1 MNTQLLA
8 LKALRPLLMQPRV
21 IDRMIAHAQAH
32 PYSTIRSRDGTAD
45 YMHRGWLFNPY
56 HKDADGQYVRGKWG
70 NTSVRLH
77 HILLPDD
84 DEHLH
89 NHPFDALSLILRGW
103 YREETP
109 TNGFERARLNKLFPG
124 PGEWT
129 TRRFFNP
136 GDINI
141 IKKTDFHR
149 VTSVSEGGVWTLFI
163 TNDVEGEW
171 GFDVD
176 GMFIE
181 QTKYFA
187 TRGKRVAE

>member
-32 PYSTIRSRDGTAD
+32 PYSTIRSHDGTAD

-56 HKDADGQYVRGKWG
+56 HKDATGQYVRGKWG

-89 NHPFDALSLILRGW
+89 NHPFDALSLILRGG
-103 YREETP
+103 YLEEIYAGNP
-109 TNGFERARLNKLFPG
+109 IGDKLRV
-124 PGEWT
+124 
-129 TRRFFNP
+129 RRP
-136 GDINI
+136 MSSGDINV

-149 VTSVSEGGVWTLFI
+149 ITHVTYGGVWTLFV

-187 TRGKRVAE
+187 TRGKRVVE